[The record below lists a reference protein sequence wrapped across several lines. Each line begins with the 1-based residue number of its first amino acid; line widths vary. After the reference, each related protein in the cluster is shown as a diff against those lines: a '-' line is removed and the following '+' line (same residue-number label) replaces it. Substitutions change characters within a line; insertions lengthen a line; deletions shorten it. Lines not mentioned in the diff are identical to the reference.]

1 MPLCEWHTFWMVPW
15 LICYFIVM
23 SFCIERKWLLMRNL
37 AIILHLKSLENFYV
51 SILSMKVSKY
61 WKIVEFP
68 KTSIEMKNRKTY
80 YKAQTTSHLKEI
92 IQPLPT
98 PIPPDKILLR
108 LWNKRFLRG
117 IYRNV
122 QTCFQSTSRM

>member
-1 MPLCEWHTFWMVPW
+1 MRVTYFLNGPMVN
-15 LICYFIVM
+15 
-23 SFCIERKWLLMRNL
+23 LLFYCHVFLYWQKMTSYEKFSHNL
-37 AIILHLKSLENFYV
+37 AFKVPGKFLRFNTFDESIKILKNSW
-51 SILSMKVSKY
+51 VSKNFN
-61 WKIVEFP
+61 WNI
-68 KTSIEMKNRKTY
+68 NRKTY

-92 IQPLPT
+92 IQPPPT

-108 LWNKRFLRG
+108 LWNKRFLRE